1 MTVNLRDIAPSIQ
14 AAAEALANVPIIH
27 TVNEIAWIFAVVET
41 GHLLFLA
48 ILGGAVLGLNLR
60 LMGLILPDMS
70 SRDVERA
77 LRPWY
82 VTGVTGTI
90 GTGVAMAIT
99 MTRTLLPSGAF
110 FIKMVALLAAIL
122 LSHVVL
128 RQVRTGR
135 LAVRENAV
143 LACALILWGSSLLL
157 FAGTQGLNS
166 GAMLIGLAGAGI
178 LAAASQP
185 RRRPAIIGLF
195 AVAFGAWFF
204 ALDGIAHDGS
214 GSFASGWLGNSILA
228 ATVLPALGSGVRD
241 IRSGAD
247 RADASV
253 KLVAFASTLAWVT
266 VAAAGRWI
274 GFS

>member
-1 MTVNLRDIAPSIQ
+1 MTVNLRDLAPSIQ
-14 AAAEALANVPIIH
+14 PAAEAVANLPVIRA
-27 TVNEIAWIFAVVET
+27 VNEIAWIFAVVET

-60 LMGLILPDMS
+60 LIGLILPAMS

-82 VTGVTGTI
+82 IAGVAGTI

-99 MTRTLLPSGAF
+99 MTRTLLPNGAF
-110 FIKMVALLAAIL
+110 FIKMVALFAAIL

-135 LAVRENAV
+135 LAGRENAI
-143 LACALILWGSSLLL
+143 LAFALILWGGSLLL
-157 FAGTQGLNS
+157 FASTQGLNS

-185 RRRPAIIGLF
+185 RRRPAIIGFF
-195 AVAFGAWFF
+195 AVAFSAWFF
-204 ALDGIAHDGS
+204 ALDGSSPEGT
-214 GSFASGWLGNSILA
+214 GQFASGWLGGAVLA
-228 ATVLPALGSGVRD
+228 AAVLPALGSGVRD
-241 IRSGAD
+241 IKAGTD
-247 RADASV
+247 RTDVAL
-253 KLVAFASTLAWVT
+253 KLLAFASILAWVT